1 MPAVLAAQRDRRL
14 AGERA
19 ETAVNHA
26 EEDREHR
33 GPVECLQTR
42 SLDAYMVCWRCF
54 SLETLNVEFLQ
65 LSR

>member
-1 MPAVLAAQRDRRL
+1 MQGQGPVTVVVRNSRDLTRYV
-14 AGERA
+14 A
-19 ETAVNHA
+19 ECA
-26 EEDREHR
+26 

-42 SLDAYMVCWRCF
+42 SLDAYMVCWRFF